1 MYSLY
6 NCNLTPHFLL
16 DFLFKKLHFLFLFED
31 GDLEA
36 DLAASMAGS
45 TVSRNL
51 LRQAMSADN
60 FNGHFKKFRRRKA
73 LRRKKLF
80 HFDLYNITQISQI
93 DVSGRLIIRINSYV
107 AMHISV
113 FELHITLI
121 FDN

>member
-6 NCNLTPHFLL
+6 QCNLTPHFLL

-60 FNGHFKKFRRRKA
+60 FNGHFKKFVAKNYFILIYIILLKY
-73 LRRKKLF
+73 LRLTCRV
-80 HFDLYNITQISQI
+80 DS
-93 DVSGRLIIRINSYV
+93 
-107 AMHISV
+107 
-113 FELHITLI
+113 
-121 FDN
+121 

>member
-6 NCNLTPHFLL
+6 HCNLTPHFLL

-60 FNGHFKKFRRRKA
+60 FNGHFKKFVGNLCDAKNYFILIYIILLKY
-73 LRRKKLF
+73 LRLTCRV
-80 HFDLYNITQISQI
+80 DS
-93 DVSGRLIIRINSYV
+93 
-107 AMHISV
+107 
-113 FELHITLI
+113 
-121 FDN
+121 